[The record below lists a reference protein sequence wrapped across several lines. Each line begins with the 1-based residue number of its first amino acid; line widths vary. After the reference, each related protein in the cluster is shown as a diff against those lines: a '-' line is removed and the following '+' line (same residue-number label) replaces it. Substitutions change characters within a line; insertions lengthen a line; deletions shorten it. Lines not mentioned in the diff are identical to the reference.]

1 MRKWAEVKTSIESIS
16 DDRKKELEYLVGI
29 VTVIREKRKQ
39 LGWTQQELAEKAGLK
54 QSAIARLEGA
64 AAIPSSTTMFKVA
77 IALGLKIKLVE
88 QED

>member
-1 MRKWAEVKTSIESIS
+1 MRKWAEVKTSIKSIDEDS
-16 DDRKKELEYLVGI
+16 KKELEYLAEI
-29 VTVIREKRKQ
+29 VTVIRENRKQ
-39 LGWTQQELAEKAGLK
+39 LGWTQEELAEKSGLK

-77 IALGLKIKLVE
+77 IALGLKIKLVP